1 MDLAVL
7 EGLKLQRFTWDVV
20 DTNTY
25 MLLEGDN
32 ALIVDPV
39 DSQELF
45 DALNGISHAD
55 IIITHSHFDHVS
67 GLNRLRKTVR
77 FTRVIST
84 AECSE
89 NIGNVY
95 RNLSAAAEPFLMF
108 YNQKRGTKDSGIDAV
123 KSIDSFVCEPADVVF
138 DDTYEFDWNGHNIR
152 LIRCFGH
159 SKDSLIVLLDGK
171 YMFSGDTLLGIP
183 TATRFIGGSTSRFW
197 KEDYPLLERLSADVE
212 LVFPGHGETGSAEE
226 MLAVNVMPEKYKG
239 NNGQNA

>member
-55 IIITHSHFDHVS
+55 IIITHSHFDHVC
-67 GLNRLRKTVR
+67 GLNKVR
-77 FTRVIST
+77 ELVKSTRVITTS
-84 AECSE
+84 ECSE
-89 NIGNVY
+89 NIGSVY
-95 RNLSAAAEPFLMF
+95 KNMSAAADAFLSF
-108 YNQKRGTKDSGIDAV
+108 YNQKREAEVKDTPKFDTYE
-123 KSIDSFVCEPADVVF
+123 KFVCEPADFVF
-138 DDTYEFDWNGHNIR
+138 DDSYEYDWNGHNIR

-159 SKDSLIVLLDGK
+159 SKDSLIALLDGK
-171 YMFSGDTLLGIP
+171 YLFSGDTLLKIP
-183 TATRFIGGSTSRFW
+183 TATRFLGGSTARFW
-197 KEDYPLLERLSADVE
+197 NEDYPLLERLAASVKT
-212 LVFPGHGETGSAEE
+212 VFPGHGESGSVEE
-226 MLAVNVMPEKYKG
+226 MLAVNVMPEKYRG
-239 NNGQNA
+239 SNGK